1 MYPSSPS
8 LVSKGPFQHPFFPS
22 PWQAQARAEIL
33 GIKSSLKTKVRFS
46 FSKEAAKSNWR
57 SPRPGWRAGTP
68 GQDSSFGLRLLIYWF
83 MEGQSDPH
91 FLTVPYEAGMNPLT
105 LPSFGRKKSWADVLK
120 PSCLRAVPCT
130 CWQKPLGHQRALWH
144 QLIPQRPL
152 SPKIPGNSS
161 EGPATTANRHKDGN
175 DPENG
180 NYVFLL
186 TPSCH

>member
-1 MYPSSPS
+1 M
-8 LVSKGPFQHPFFPS
+8 
-22 PWQAQARAEIL
+22 L

-57 SPRPGWRAGTP
+57 SPRPHWRAGTP
-68 GQDSSFGLRLLIYWF
+68 GQDSSFGLWLLIYWL

-120 PSCLRAVPCT
+120 PSCLQAVPCT
-130 CWQKPLGHQRALWH
+130 CWQKPLGHQRVLWH

-152 SPKIPGNSS
+152 SPKTPRSRATVLRVRQTQPTDTRLEMIQKMGTMCFYSLPVVTDGSPAFL
-161 EGPATTANRHKDGN
+161 EGRK
-175 DPENG
+175 
-180 NYVFLL
+180 
-186 TPSCH
+186 